1 MSLKETLQDHWKQ
14 ALKAKE
20 KEKAS
25 TISMVK
31 AAILLAEKN
40 SGKTLEDSEIIDI
53 LSKEIKQRKEA
64 LEDFKKGNR
73 QDLVDATNFEIEVL
87 LKYLPQ
93 QLTEEE
99 ITEIIEKAVNET
111 GANSMKHMK
120 NVMSIVIPKT
130 KGRADGKLVS
140 EKVKNILSK

>member
-1 MSLKETLQDHWKQ
+1 MSLKKTLQEHWKQ

-53 LSKEIKQRKEA
+53 LSKEIKQRREA

-73 QDLVDATNFEIEVL
+73 QDLIDKTNFEIQVL
-87 LKYLPQ
+87 LRYLPQ

-99 ITEIIEKAVNET
+99 ITEIIKKAVNET
-111 GANSMKHMK
+111 SANSMKDMK

>member
-1 MSLKETLQDHWKQ
+1 M
-14 ALKAKE
+14 
-20 KEKAS
+20 
-25 TISMVK
+25 
-31 AAILLAEKN
+31 
-40 SGKTLEDSEIIDI
+40 
-53 LSKEIKQRKEA
+53 
-64 LEDFKKGNR
+64 
-73 QDLVDATNFEIEVL
+73 
-87 LKYLPQ
+87 
-93 QLTEEE
+93 TEEE

>member
-1 MSLKETLQDHWKQ
+1 MSLKETLQEDWKQ

-20 KEKAS
+20 KDKAS
-25 TISMVK
+25 VITMAKS
-31 AAILLAEKN
+31 AILLAEKDK
-40 SGKTLEDSEIIDI
+40 GEALDDSEIISI

-73 QDLVDATNFEIEVL
+73 QDLVHQNNFEIEVL
-87 LKYLPQ
+87 LNYLPQ

-99 ITEIIEKAVNET
+99 ITEIVKEAVQAEKANT
-111 GANSMKHMK
+111 IKDMKK
-120 NVMSIVIPKT
+120 VMSVVIPKT

-140 EKVKNILSK
+140 DIVKSMLN

>member
-1 MSLKETLQDHWKQ
+1 M
-14 ALKAKE
+14 
-20 KEKAS
+20 
-25 TISMVK
+25 
-31 AAILLAEKN
+31 
-40 SGKTLEDSEIIDI
+40 
-53 LSKEIKQRKEA
+53 
-64 LEDFKKGNR
+64 
-73 QDLVDATNFEIEVL
+73 

-140 EKVKNILSK
+140 EKVKIY

>member
-1 MSLKETLQDHWKQ
+1 
-14 ALKAKE
+14 
-20 KEKAS
+20 
-25 TISMVK
+25 
-31 AAILLAEKN
+31 

>member
-120 NVMSIVIPKT
+120 KCHEYSYP
-130 KGRADGKLVS
+130 
-140 EKVKNILSK
+140 

>member
-1 MSLKETLQDHWKQ
+1 MSLKETLQEDWKR

-20 KEKAS
+20 KDKVSVITMAKS
-25 TISMVK
+25 
-31 AAILLAEKN
+31 AILLAEKDK
-40 SGKTLEDSEIIDI
+40 GEALDDSEIISI

-73 QDLVDATNFEIEVL
+73 QDLVHQNNFEIEVL
-87 LKYLPQ
+87 LNYLPQ

-99 ITEIIEKAVNET
+99 ITEIVKEAVQAEKANT
-111 GANSMKHMK
+111 IKDMKK
-120 NVMSIVIPKT
+120 VMSVVIPKT

-140 EKVKNILSK
+140 DIVKSMLN

>member
-1 MSLKETLQDHWKQ
+1 MSLKETLQEDWKR

-20 KEKAS
+20 KDKVS
-25 TISMVK
+25 VISMAK
-31 AAILLAEKN
+31 SAILLAEKDK
-40 SGKTLEDSEIIDI
+40 GEALDDSEIISI

-73 QDLVDATNFEIEVL
+73 QDLVHQNNFEIEVL
-87 LKYLPQ
+87 LNYLPQ

-99 ITEIIEKAVNET
+99 ITEIVKEAVQAEKANT
-111 GANSMKHMK
+111 IKDMKK
-120 NVMSIVIPKT
+120 VMSVVIPKT

-140 EKVKNILSK
+140 DIVKSMLN